1 MCIGKP
7 FEHRQHAAS
16 VGLRHAR
23 MNASAG
29 LRHAYASFSLHSR
42 YKDPQILVPDP
53 ATMHCGQRYDL
64 KAKLPG
70 GGKF

>member
-1 MCIGKP
+1 MHRFACLYDKETGCVCVLCIGKP

-29 LRHAYASFSLHSR
+29 LRHAYATLFFLLR
-42 YKDPQILVPDP
+42 RVV
-53 ATMHCGQRYDL
+53 
-64 KAKLPG
+64 KAVKY
-70 GGKF
+70 